1 MAGMTAARTLSE
13 NGISDFLIIE
23 AQSIL
28 GGRMKETKFGGYTIE
43 LGPSWIQ
50 GIRNNET
57 GEENPIWTLANKH
70 KLMNIY
76 TDYEDLLTF
85 DQNGLTNY
93 SNIIN
98 QAFDKFD
105 QVVDDAEKRLALGLE
120 DLSFAQGLS
129 LQGWIPRTPREK
141 VADWWAFDFEYAD
154 TPSASSMI
162 ETAIHSKT
170 SYAQWSEDNHFVI
183 DERGYGTLVRE
194 EAKAFTNKKKVLYNS
209 TITKVKYSNH
219 SISITLQN
227 GMVIEADYAICTFSI
242 GVLQH
247 NDVQFV
253 PRFPAW
259 KQESIFTFKMAT
271 YTKIFLQFSHKF
283 WNNTQFFL
291 YADPYRRGYYPQWQS
306 LSEVGFFPGGNII
319 FVTVVS
325 DQAYIVE
332 AQSNNQT
339 LTEIMA
345 VLKSMYGNEI
355 PQPINFYYYRWTE
368 DPLFRGSY
376 SNWPVGTSRCQH
388 DNLRRPIG
396 RLHFT
401 GEVYSKEYYGSLQGA
416 YMEGVRTGKK
426 VADYVLGKIFPE
438 SNQDYSC
445 KYK

>member
-1 MAGMTAARTLSE
+1 MAGMTAASTLLE

-129 LQGWIPRTPREK
+129 LQGWIPRTPHEK
-141 VADWWAFDFEYAD
+141 VAGWWAFDFEYAD

-170 SYAQWSEDNHFVI
+170 SYAQWSEDN
-183 DERGYGTLVRE
+183 
-194 EAKAFTNKKKVLYNS
+194 
-209 TITKVKYSNH
+209 
-219 SISITLQN
+219 
-227 GMVIEADYAICTFSI
+227 
-242 GVLQH
+242 
-247 NDVQFV
+247 
-253 PRFPAW
+253 
-259 KQESIFTFKMAT
+259 
-271 YTKIFLQFSHKF
+271 
-283 WNNTQFFL
+283 
-291 YADPYRRGYYPQWQS
+291 
-306 LSEVGFFPGGNII
+306 
-319 FVTVVS
+319 
-325 DQAYIVE
+325 
-332 AQSNNQT
+332 
-339 LTEIMA
+339 
-345 VLKSMYGNEI
+345 
-355 PQPINFYYYRWTE
+355 
-368 DPLFRGSY
+368 
-376 SNWPVGTSRCQH
+376 
-388 DNLRRPIG
+388 
-396 RLHFT
+396 
-401 GEVYSKEYYGSLQGA
+401 
-416 YMEGVRTGKK
+416 
-426 VADYVLGKIFPE
+426 
-438 SNQDYSC
+438 
-445 KYK
+445 